1 MSNGVASISVAA
13 TKNYSGA
20 TLEFINRVDA
30 IQTGATSEVEYILD
44 VGDNL
49 IEVEV
54 TSASGNELKTYTV
67 TVTRAASDDA
77 TLSSLELQDAN
88 GAAIELIPDFD
99 PATTEYSVSVP
110 NGVESVTLTTEKN
123 HGGASAAILTP
134 SGTSEPDEAT
144 VNLSLGSKRAQCRGD
159 RRGQQR
165 RGDLHSLGRT
175 RRTGVV
181 CHTDRGNGMR
191 LRYRSPPVTRSG
203 A

>member
-1 MSNGVASISVAA
+1 M
-13 TKNYSGA
+13 
-20 TLEFINRVDA
+20 
-30 IQTGATSEVEYILD
+30 
-44 VGDNL
+44 
-49 IEVEV
+49 
-54 TSASGNELKTYTV
+54 

-144 VNLSLGSKRAQCRGD
+144 VDLSLGSNVLSVVVTAEDGNAVVTYTVSVERAEPEWSATLTVGTDETTVPVGHRLLEVERDGRGAFD
-159 RRGQQR
+159 G
-165 RGDLHSLGRT
+165 
-175 RRTGVV
+175 
-181 CHTDRGNGMR
+181 
-191 LRYRSPPVTRSG
+191 
-203 A
+203 